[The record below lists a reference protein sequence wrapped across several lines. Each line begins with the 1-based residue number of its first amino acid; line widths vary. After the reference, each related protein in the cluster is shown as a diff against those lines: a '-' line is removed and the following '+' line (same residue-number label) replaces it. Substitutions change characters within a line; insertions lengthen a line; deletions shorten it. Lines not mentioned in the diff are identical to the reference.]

1 MYRVRAGCQFPLRL
15 LFWLCILPRMITEVF
30 ELFFN
35 YEYQIFCILSNLKLT
50 VFENTLM
57 IYILCRYIIL
67 VNVSYNPSCYITSS
81 YCLYITW
88 IAKYVPLCGCS
99 CAWIWKVDPV
109 KLHVRQVH
117 CCVTHLIVSLGAPQ
131 RDIFLAHFNRLS
143 FHS

>member
-88 IAKYVPLCGCS
+88 IAKYVLLCGCS

>member
-1 MYRVRAGCQFPLRL
+1 MDVSFRWDCCSDYVFSRGWLLRYSNYFLIMSIKYFVYCQI
-15 LFWLCILPRMITEVF
+15 W
-30 ELFFN
+30 N
-35 YEYQIFCILSNLKLT
+35 SS
-50 VFENTLM
+50 NTLM

-88 IAKYVPLCGCS
+88 IAKYVLLCGCS

>member
-1 MYRVRAGCQFPLRL
+1 MDVSFRWDCCSDYVFSRGWLLRYSNYFL
-15 LFWLCILPRMITEVF
+15 IMNIKYFVYCKIWEMSYGENSMCKHIYNTYMFW
-30 ELFFN
+30 
-35 YEYQIFCILSNLKLT
+35 
-50 VFENTLM
+50 
-57 IYILCRYIIL
+57 YIIL
-67 VNVSYNPSCYITSS
+67 GNISYKPSCYITSS

-88 IAKYVPLCGCS
+88 IAKYVLLCGCS